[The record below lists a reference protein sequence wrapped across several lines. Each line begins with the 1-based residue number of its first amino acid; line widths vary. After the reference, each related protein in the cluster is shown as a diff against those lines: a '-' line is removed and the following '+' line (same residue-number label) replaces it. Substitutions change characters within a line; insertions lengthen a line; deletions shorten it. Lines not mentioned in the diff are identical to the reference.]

1 MKNLYICAK
10 VCVPAFHLNIGRDGV
25 GVFFLNVL
33 TIKPSAENQ
42 IVDITLLKFINYCSD
57 IWCKKKRKEK
67 GKYVNICVWFVNFEQ
82 EILDKVVGI
91 LLPLNMPLKD
101 FA

>member
-57 IWCKKKRKEK
+57 I
-67 GKYVNICVWFVNFEQ
+67 
-82 EILDKVVGI
+82 
-91 LLPLNMPLKD
+91 
-101 FA
+101 